1 MIDLLTVGIDVNNP
15 SISKEGYPIG
25 YGKKQPSSAITG
37 TQLTQE
43 PVQTMFLGIFRN
55 FRYQTGILSTM
66 A

>member
-1 MIDLLTVGIDVNNP
+1 M
-15 SISKEGYPIG
+15 EGYPIG

-37 TQLTQE
+37 TQLTQVK
-43 PVQTMFLGIFRN
+43 VQTMFLGIFRN